1 MRRVVAVLSL
11 LAAGTAAGTPA
22 GTAAAQGKRPVA
34 IPESMT
40 ALDTWVVIRLRGSQ
54 LLPDSTP
61 AVRSV
66 ANDAV
71 LPRIESVR
79 EGGRV
84 DSLYALHYAERPGVP
99 ALASSGSVRIVGPT
113 GTIIAARRPFRAPR
127 APGADSNQE
136 KDWRYGW
143 SYLVLLP
150 KTGRI
155 APATVFRGW
164 MLVDTTA
171 AR

>member
-1 MRRVVAVLSL
+1 MRRVVAGLSL
-11 LAAGTAAGTPA
+11 LFAGTATP
-22 GTAAAQGKRPVA
+22 QGKRPVA
-34 IPESMT
+34 IPASMT
-40 ALDTWVVIRLRGSQ
+40 ALDTWVVLRLRGAQ
-54 LLPDSTP
+54 LLPDST
-61 AVRSV
+61 ASVRSV

-99 ALASSGSVRIVGPT
+99 ALAGSGSVRIVGPT
-113 GTIIAARRPFRAPR
+113 GTITPVVGRIAARRPFRAPR

-164 MLVDTTA
+164 VLVDTTA